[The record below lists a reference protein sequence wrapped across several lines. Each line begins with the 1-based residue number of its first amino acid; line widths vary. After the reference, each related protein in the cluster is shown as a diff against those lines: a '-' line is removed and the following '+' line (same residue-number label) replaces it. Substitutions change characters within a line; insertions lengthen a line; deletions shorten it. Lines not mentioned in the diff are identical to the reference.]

1 MRRGFSNLGEVLLVI
16 LVLTIGYMGGAVST
30 YEISELGS
38 QTDTV
43 YSPRYNLTCPEYP
56 QETVEASNR
65 LETDDQDFQSRNTN
79 NFIQAPYTD
88 VDYKLNDGEASVEV
102 DAVAHPEGK
111 SMRPTIFSG
120 NTVLL
125 SDFEGGDIS
134 EGEILRYSSGDGYV
148 IHRVQANYLDTSD
161 YLLMRGDN
169 NDQSERIE
177 VDQVTNR
184 VVGVLNTQERPDYT
198 SLEN

>member
-1 MRRGFSNLGEVLLVI
+1 MRRGFSNLGEVLLVVLI
-16 LVLTIGYMGGAVST
+16 LTIGFMGGAVST
-30 YEISELGS
+30 YQLSDLGTDRGTVVRPEINIS
-38 QTDTV
+38 
-43 YSPRYNLTCPEYP
+43 YPEHRQNSY
-56 QETVEASNR
+56 EASNR
-65 LETDDQDFQSRNTN
+65 LETDKTISDSRDTN
-79 NFIQAPYTD
+79 NFIQASYTD
-88 VDYKLNDGEASVEV
+88 VNYDLENGEASVKV

-125 SDFEGGDIS
+125 SDYEGGDIS

-169 NDQSERIE
+169 NDQSERVE
-177 VDQVTNR
+177 VDQITHR